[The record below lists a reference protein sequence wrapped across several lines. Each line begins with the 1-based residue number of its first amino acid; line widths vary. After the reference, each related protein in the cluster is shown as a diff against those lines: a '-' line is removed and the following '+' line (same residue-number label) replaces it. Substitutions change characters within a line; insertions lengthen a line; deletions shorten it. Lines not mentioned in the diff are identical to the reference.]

1 MMRRRFA
8 TLASAMMVA
17 LTVPAAALAQVPST
31 PEVPVQTAPRVGSKW
46 WIVGG
51 GGFSMA
57 RAGCA
62 DCSPA
67 GVFTNSKGIFFDV
80 GGRISPRV
88 DAGVEVMFVTARL
101 DDLDQDPVRTTFI
114 MGIAQFRP
122 KVERGFYLR
131 AGMGVGFAGNGLYS
145 PFGPELAPPYSTN
158 ALGVTYGLGWIFRRD
173 RRWTV
178 QANFAHHIAALGE
191 LATVSGAT
199 VRNVVANYWSSGVAI
214 AIR

>member
-8 TLASAMMVA
+8 PLASAMMVA

-57 RAGCA
+57 RAGC
-62 DCSPA
+62 
-67 GVFTNSKGIFFDV
+67 V